1 MCWGISGKG
10 FGGRGVEDT
19 QFLRCTVCWGI
30 FEREEGN
37 QRAQTTPN
45 VCVCT
50 FWGSLRE
57 GVEGE
62 EMRTSYCNVHLST
75 GAAWR
80 KERAHTVLVVMF
92 VVSLVS
98 VLTVMVLRSGCVC
111 CCTWC
116 VYLVSFVLL
125 LPAMLCVTCCGFCF
139 ACDEPCLCSVNDIAV
154 ILYCRHVSNTD
165 RLGKRYR
172 NIANV
177 FTIGDDEEGQL
188 FFSSTSRHIASFHH
202 MQLYIDCMHTDTT
215 QGFYPVIVSSLGDQS
230 Q

>member
-80 KERAHTVLVVMF
+80 KERAHTVLGVMF

-125 LPAMLCVTCCGFCF
+125 LPAMLCV
-139 ACDEPCLCSVNDIAV
+139 
-154 ILYCRHVSNTD
+154 LYVVCV
-165 RLGKRYR
+165 LGKLCPS
-172 NIANV
+172 V
-177 FTIGDDEEGQL
+177 T
-188 FFSSTSRHIASFHH
+188 SSVVCVVPVSYTH
-202 MQLYIDCMHTDTT
+202 LTLPTT
-215 QGFYPVIVSSLGDQS
+215 RMV
-230 Q
+230 